1 MCDKSSSR
9 DEIYRLLCDWEW
21 NLHMLCENAQ
31 IGIEH
36 KSECKSEPHIK
47 IQKDRD

>member
-1 MCDKSSSR
+1 MCDKSSSG

-21 NLHMLCENAQ
+21 NLHMPYENAQ

-36 KSECKSEPHIK
+36 KGERKSEPHVK
-47 IQKDRD
+47 IRRNRD